1 LPLAATKLYALK
13 MAARKLYVLKMA
25 STILYALKMAS
36 TKLYVL
42 TATTATKRCILTEGT
57 TQMYVSVEVAAKTK
71 PNMTPFLILIKTCY
85 GPGAIFIA
93 LHFLCY
99 LPMVPIS

>member
-1 LPLAATKLYALK
+1 MSLAATE
-13 MAARKLYVLKMA
+13 LYVLKMA
-25 STILYALKMAS
+25 STILYALKMAA

-42 TATTATKRCILTEGT
+42 TATTATKRYILTEGT
-57 TQMYVSVEVAAKTK
+57 TQMYVSVEVAAKTI
-71 PNMTPFLILIKTCY
+71 PNMTPFLTLIKTCY
-85 GPGAIFIA
+85 GPETIFIA